1 MVHRPPN
8 NWLDTMLVVME
19 GFRWL
24 WTDTLSKWRKPDLA
38 LALVLLARRNVNPAA
53 DITLGSPIAAGR
65 EWIPRLRWILHVHK
79 VTCKPHPPGT
89 PTTTLA
95 RDVATAPHRCMAD

>member
-1 MVHRPPN
+1 
-8 NWLDTMLVVME
+8 MLVVME

-53 DITLGSPIAAGR
+53 DITLGSPIAVGR

-79 VTCKPHPPGT
+79 VTRKSNLLA
-89 PTTTLA
+89 TLA
-95 RDVATAPHRCMAD
+95 GTVATRSSPLHD